1 MRSPGRPDP
10 SRAVQRQF
18 WRLIATG
25 LSTAEAAIEV
35 GVSVPVGSR
44 WFRHAGGMPPI
55 SRAEPSGRYLSFEE
69 REEIALLK
77 AQAKGVREIARE
89 IGRDPGTVSRELR
102 RNAATRGGKPV
113 YRAVV
118 AQWKAQQAAKRPKT
132 AKLVTNTRLRGYVA
146 DRLAGEV
153 RRPDGMIVPGPTP
166 PPWKGLNKP
175 HRADRR
181 WATAWSPEQ
190 ISQRLKV
197 EFPDDQPMRI
207 SHEAIYQSL
216 FIEGRGAL
224 KRELVTC
231 LRTGRALRQPR
242 ARTRNKAQ
250 GHVTADVVLS
260 ERPAEAEDRAVPG
273 HWEGDLI
280 ISTGRSAIGT
290 LVERSSRATLLVHL
304 PRMDAWGQEP
314 YVKNGPAL
322 GGYGAVAMNAALTA
336 SMTKLPEQLR
346 KTLTWDR
353 GKELSGH
360 ALFALETGTKVF
372 FADPHSPWQRP
383 TNENTN
389 GLLRQYS
396 PRERTCP
403 AGPPTTSRPSHT
415 PSTTGPAR
423 PSDGRHPPRCSKSNY
438 AHSTKPVLQRPI
450 ELAQYVS
457 IRHTERLAHAG
468 IAASVGSVGDSY
480 DNALA
485 ESINGLYKTE
495 LIRPRGPWRTADA
508 VEYATAEWVDW
519 FNHRRL
525 YEYCGDIPRSKP
537 RTTTTL
543 KQQPSHRPSCHE
555 TESPDSPGRFSRGPR
570 RRRPCPQHQ
579 APQSPQL
586 EDTRR
591 SPRRAPTLGPTNR
604 CCFHWLN
611 PVSSD
616 LGNSCVL

>member
-1 MRSPGRPDP
+1 MAAGDWSRKTSDAPEGLRRQWRADRALRPAMRSPGRPDP
-10 SRAVQRQF
+10 SRVVQRQF
-18 WRLIATG
+18 WQLIATG
-25 LSTAEAAIEV
+25 ISTAEAAIAV
-35 GVSVPVGSR
+35 GVSVPVGMR

-55 SRAEPSGRYLSFEE
+55 SLAEPSGRYLSFEE

-77 AQAKGVREIARE
+77 AQGKGVRGIARE

-102 RNAATRGGKPV
+102 RNAATRGGKQV

-118 AQWKAQQAAKRPKT
+118 AQWKSQQAAKRPKT
-132 AKLVTNTRLRGYVA
+132 AKLVKNDRLREYVQ
-146 DRLAGEV
+146 DRLAGNV
-153 RRPDGMIVPGPTP
+153 RRPDGTIVSGPTP

-181 WATAWSPEQ
+181 WSTAWSPEQ
-190 ISQRLKV
+190 IAQRLKV
-197 EFPDDQPMRI
+197 EFPDDQSMRI

-216 FIEGRGAL
+216 FIQGRGAL

-242 ARTRNKAQ
+242 ARSRNKAQ

-280 ISTGRSAIGT
+280 IGTGRSAIGT

-304 PRMDAWGQEP
+304 PRMEGWGEQP
-314 YVKNGPAL
+314 HVKNGPTL

-389 GLLRQYS
+389 GLLRQYF
-396 PRERTCP
+396 PKGTDL
-403 AGPPTTSRPSHT
+403 SRWT
-415 PSTTGPAR
+415 AE
-423 PSDGRHPPRCSKSNY
+423 DLE
-438 AHSTKPVLQRPI
+438 AV
-450 ELAQYVS
+450 
-457 IRHTERLAHAG
+457 AHAL
-468 IAASVGSVGDSY
+468 
-480 DNALA
+480 N
-485 ESINGLYKTE
+485 N
-495 LIRPRGPWRTADA
+495 RPRKILGWKTP
-508 VEYATAEWVDW
+508 AEVFDEQ
-519 FNHRRL
+519 L
-525 YEYCGDIPRSKP
+525 RS
-537 RTTTTL
+537 L
-543 KQQPSHRPSCHE
+543 QQPGVATTP
-555 TESPDSPGRFSRGPR
+555 
-570 RRRPCPQHQ
+570 
-579 APQSPQL
+579 
-586 EDTRR
+586 
-591 SPRRAPTLGPTNR
+591 
-604 CCFHWLN
+604 
-611 PVSSD
+611 
-616 LGNSCVL
+616 